1 LSRRSTPGVA
11 VSGAP
16 TRLCWVGTYEH
27 DYPRNRVLIDGLR
40 ALGVE
45 VVEVHEPVWE
55 RTRHKAGGFLN
66 LAGIARSG
74 SRWAVAW
81 MRIWRR
87 TRLLERVDA
96 VVLGYPAQPDAV
108 PGWLVARTLGAPLVV
123 DAMISFSD
131 TLAGD
136 RGRVGTIAG
145 HGLAGLDRTAL
156 ALADLVIADTAA
168 NADWLTARF
177 GVPRGRI
184 VVVPVGAE
192 PERFPASPPPDGPVH
207 ALFYGKLA
215 PLHGLESIVAAS
227 RIEGTPPIRL
237 IGEGQL
243 DSWLA
248 AELAREPRPQI
259 EHLRWV
265 PYHDLGAEVQAAA
278 ICLGVFGTSD
288 KAGRVVPNKV
298 YQAMSAGRPV
308 VTADTAGI
316 REVITDGVD
325 GLLVPPG
332 DAQALAEALR
342 RLAADPPLRARLG
355 TAAHARF
362 EQIGHPE
369 QVAAAFLTAFPLLHR
384 HGRRR

>member
-1 LSRRSTPGVA
+1 MPSFAASRVGT
-11 VSGAP
+11 P
-16 TRLCWVGTYEH
+16 TRLCWIGTYEH

-40 ALGVE
+40 ARGVE
-45 VVEVHEPVWE
+45 VVELHEPVWE
-55 RTRHKAGGFLN
+55 QTRDKTGGFLAPAN
-66 LAGIARSG
+66 IVRSG
-74 SRWAVAW
+74 ARWAAAW
-81 MRIWRR
+81 IRIWRR
-87 TRLLERVDA
+87 SRLLERVDA

-108 PGWLVARTLGAPLVV
+108 PGWLVARRLRVPLVV
-123 DAMISFSD
+123 DAMISFAD

-136 RGRVGTIAG
+136 RGRVGKIAG
-145 HGLAGLDRTAL
+145 RGLAGLDRTAF

-168 NADWLTARF
+168 NADWLGARF

-192 PERFPASPPPDGPVH
+192 PERFPQSPLPDGPVH

-215 PLHGLESIVAAS
+215 PLHGLESIVAAA
-227 RIEGTPPIRL
+227 RLEGTPAIRL

-243 DSWLA
+243 DAWLT
-248 AELAREPRPQI
+248 AELVREPRPRI
-259 EHLRWV
+259 DHLSWV
-265 PYHDLGAEVQAAA
+265 PYHDLGAQVQAAG

-308 VTADTAGI
+308 VTADTVGI

-332 DAQALAEALR
+332 DAQALAQALR
-342 RLAADPPLRARLG
+342 RLAADSSLRARLG
-355 TAAHARF
+355 TAARARF

-369 QVAAAFLTAFPLLHR
+369 QVAAAFLTAFPLHR
-384 HGRRR
+384 RRGGRR

>member
-1 LSRRSTPGVA
+1 MPSLAARRVGT
-11 VSGAP
+11 P
-16 TRLCWVGTYEH
+16 TRLCWIGTYEH

-40 ALGVE
+40 ARGVE
-45 VVEVHEPVWE
+45 VVELHEPVWE

-66 LAGIARSG
+66 IAGIARSG
-74 SRWAVAW
+74 ARWAVAW
-81 MRIWRR
+81 MRIRR
-87 TRLLERVDA
+87 RVRRLGRVDA

-108 PGWLVARTLGAPLVV
+108 PGWLVARKLGVPLVV

-136 RGRVGTIAG
+136 RGRVGKIAG

-168 NADWLTARF
+168 NAAWLSARF

-192 PERFPASPPPDGPVH
+192 PERFPASPPPGGPVS

-215 PLHGLESIVAAS
+215 PLHGLETIVAAS
-227 RIEGTPPIRL
+227 RIEGTPSIRL

-248 AELAREPRPQI
+248 AELAREPRPRI
-259 EHLRWV
+259 DHLGWV
-265 PYHDLGAEVQAAA
+265 PYQGLGAEVQAAG

-298 YQAMSAGRPV
+298 YQAMSAGRPL

-332 DAQALAEALR
+332 DPQALAEALR
-342 RLAADPPLRARLG
+342 RLAADPSLRSRLG

-369 QVAAAFLTAFPLLHR
+369 QVAAAFLTAFPLLR
-384 HGRRR
+384 SRGRRR

>member
-1 LSRRSTPGVA
+1 MPSLAASRVGT
-11 VSGAP
+11 P
-16 TRLCWVGTYEH
+16 TRLCWIGTYEH

-40 ALGVE
+40 ARGVE
-45 VVEVHEPVWE
+45 VVELHEPVWE
-55 RTRHKAGGFLN
+55 QTRHKTGGFLAPAN
-66 LAGIARSG
+66 IVRSG
-74 SRWAVAW
+74 AGWAAAW
-81 MRIWRR
+81 IRIWRR
-87 TRLLERVDA
+87 SRLMERVDA

-108 PGWLVARTLGAPLVV
+108 PGWLVARKLRVPLVV
-123 DAMISFSD
+123 DAMISFAD

-136 RGRVGTIAG
+136 RGRVGKIAG
-145 HGLAGLDRTAL
+145 RGLAGLDRTAF

-168 NADWLTARF
+168 NADWLSARF

-192 PERFPASPPPDGPVH
+192 PQRFPQSPLPDDPVH

-215 PLHGLESIVAAS
+215 PLHGLESIVAAA
-227 RIEGTPPIRL
+227 RLEGTPAIRL

-243 DSWLA
+243 DAWLT
-248 AELAREPRPQI
+248 AELVREPRPRI
-259 EHLRWV
+259 DHLSWV
-265 PYHDLGAEVQAAA
+265 PYHDLGAQVQAAG

-308 VTADTAGI
+308 VTADTVGI

-332 DAQALAEALR
+332 DAQALAQALR
-342 RLAADPPLRARLG
+342 RLAADPSLRTRLG

-362 EQIGHPE
+362 KQIGHPE
-369 QVAAAFLTAFPLLHR
+369 RVADAFLTAFPLR
-384 HGRRR
+384 RRRGRRR

>member
-1 LSRRSTPGVA
+1 MIGEPA
-11 VSGAP
+11 
-16 TRLCWVGTYEH
+16 RLCWIGTYEH

-40 ALGVE
+40 ARGVE
-45 VVEVHEPVWE
+45 VVELHEPVWE

-66 LAGIARSG
+66 LAGIVRSG
-74 SRWAVAW
+74 SRWAIAW
-81 MRIWRR
+81 IRIWRR
-87 TRLLERVDA
+87 ARLLERVDA

-123 DAMISFSD
+123 DAMISLSD

-136 RGRVGTIAG
+136 RGRVGKIAG
-145 HGLAGLDRTAL
+145 HCLAGLDRTAL
-156 ALADLVIADTAA
+156 ALAGLVIADTAA
-168 NADWLTARF
+168 NADWLSTRF

-192 PERFPASPPPDGPVH
+192 PERFPASPPPHGPVS
-207 ALFYGKLA
+207 ALFYDKLA
-215 PLHGLESIVAAS
+215 PLHGLETIVAAS

-243 DSWLA
+243 DQWLA
-248 AELAREPRPQI
+248 AELASEPPPPI
-259 EHLRWV
+259 DHLSWV
-265 PYHDLGAEVQAAA
+265 PYHDLGAEVQAAG
-278 ICLGVFGTSD
+278 ICLGVFGTSA

-308 VTADTAGI
+308 VTADTVGI

-332 DAQALAEALR
+332 DAQALAEALQ
-342 RLAADPPLRARLG
+342 RLAADPSLRAKLG
-355 TAAHARF
+355 AAAHARF
-362 EQIGHPE
+362 DQIGHPE
-369 QVAAAFLTAFPLLHR
+369 QVAAAFLSAFPLL
-384 HGRRR
+384 RRRGRHR